1 MPIPVILDTDIGSD
15 IDDTW
20 ALALLLRSPEVDLKL
35 CVSDTGDTL
44 YRAKLLARLLETAG
58 RSDVTVGIGPAMQDE
73 SWGARGQAAWV
84 DDYDLARYPGKVA
97 EDGIGAMIDAIL
109 NSPVPVTLVC
119 IGPVPNIAA
128 ALQREP
134 RIAHNARFVGMHGSL
149 RTGYGTSTE
158 VIPEYNVKLHPAAC
172 KAAFVAPWEVTITPL
187 DTCGLIRLEGAD
199 YQRVLNSRDILT
211 QAVIEN
217 YRIWNRARND
227 ESGHA
232 LDPDSITSTLFDTV
246 AAYLAFAE
254 DLLVMETLGV
264 RVDEEGYTRL
274 DPEAKPIHCA
284 TAWKD
289 LRAFENLLAERLG

>member
-1 MPIPVILDTDIGSD
+1 
-15 IDDTW
+15 
-20 ALALLLRSPEVDLKL
+20 
-35 CVSDTGDTL
+35 
-44 YRAKLLARLLETAG
+44 
-58 RSDVTVGIGPAMQDE
+58 MQ
-73 SWGARGQAAWV
+73 
-84 DDYDLARYPGKVA
+84 YPGKVA
-97 EDGIGAMIDAIL
+97 EDGIGAKIDTIL
-109 NSPVPVTLVC
+109 SSPVPVTLLC

-128 ALQREP
+128 ALEREP

-172 KAAFVAPWEVTITPL
+172 KAAFEAPWEVTITPL

-246 AAYLAFAE
+246 AAYLAFAK

-264 RVDEEGYTRL
+264 RVDKEGYTRL
-274 DPEAKPIHCA
+274 DPSAKLIRCA

-289 LRAFENLLAERLG
+289 LRAFEKLLADRLG